1 MVHVNINET
10 HTRVFGWWEVDCSV
24 VRLQVPSPPGD
35 EDEDFILVH
44 HSDVQLSEK
53 AEEVYTHLAKILK
66 EQYEVGQQGEA
77 QSTED
82 IDWYCQHS
90 QLKLCFSL
98 WQCFQMNLCFFQS
111 FI

>member
-1 MVHVNINET
+1 MVGSGEA
-10 HTRVFGWWEVDCSV
+10 DCSV
-24 VRLQVPSPPGD
+24 LCPQVPSPPGD

-53 AEEVYTHLAKILK
+53 AEEVYAQLAKILK

-77 QSTED
+77 PNTED
-82 IDWYCQHS
+82 ILYYQHS
-90 QLKLCFSL
+90 HRELFQSL
-98 WQCFQMNLCFFQS
+98 PMFPDEPLFRFFQS

>member
-1 MVHVNINET
+1 ML
-10 HTRVFGWWEVDCSV
+10 
-24 VRLQVPSPPGD
+24 RLQVPSPPGD

-77 QSTED
+77 PNTED
-82 IDWYCQHS
+82 IDCYSQHS
-90 QLKLCFSL
+90 QLELFQPLPTFPDEPFMFFFFNPSSDLFFSV
-98 WQCFQMNLCFFQS
+98 
-111 FI
+111 